1 LTHPAKHVLGAVLV
15 LAGIAVVFLV
25 ARRLVLDVIVKIWQF
40 GVLITLWRLGLFV
53 LVGSVAVYLIR
64 SGLRMINPRVFGPFR
79 FGWGKIL
86 FGVVILYMQLGFDY
100 HFIPRGRRP
109 IPNPSTMNQA
119 VSVLIWDLIGV
130 YLIFRGI
137 WRGFYQRERQ
147 PNIPGLQSPESTNE
161 VVGQ

>member
-1 LTHPAKHVLGAVLV
+1 MTHPAKHVLGAVLV

-86 FGVVILYMQLGFDY
+86 FGVVILYMQLGSIIISFPEADARFPT
-100 HFIPRGRRP
+100 H
-109 IPNPSTMNQA
+109 
-119 VSVLIWDLIGV
+119 
-130 YLIFRGI
+130 
-137 WRGFYQRERQ
+137 Q
-147 PNIPGLQSPESTNE
+147 P
-161 VVGQ
+161 